1 MNRILISF
9 LSILFICSC
18 AGYDFRGFSSSNDS
32 PKTQKPKYEGVY
44 NVQAGAFKNV
54 DLATAFTDELDRKK
68 LDAFLFKENGL
79 FKVRFGRYK
88 TFNDAKTAAKSLVN
102 SRVITDY
109 YIVSPE
115 ELSYY
120 KSEKLSDNDY
130 LRNQLVKAAHSYKGV
145 PYKWGG
151 NSVKSGFDC
160 SGLTRAVYRLNG
172 LDLPRVS
179 RDQYR
184 SGKSVK
190 ISKLQKG
197 DLVFFMTSGSRINHV
212 GVYIGD
218 GKFIHAPSAGKT
230 VRIANL
236 HSSYWKKVYQ
246 GSRTYL

>member
-9 LSILFICSC
+9 LSILFIYSC

-32 PKTQKPKYEGVY
+32 NKLTKPKYERVY
-44 NVQAGAFKNV
+44 SIQAGAFKSV
-54 DLATAFTDELDRKK
+54 DLATAFTDELDRKN

-79 FKVRFGRYK
+79 YKVRFGKYK
-88 TFNDAKTAAKSLVN
+88 SFNEASAAAKSLVR
-102 SRVITDY
+102 SRVIADY

-115 ELSYY
+115 DLSYY
-120 KSEKLSDNDY
+120 RSEKLSDNGY
-130 LRNQLVKAAHSYKGV
+130 LRNQLVKAAHSYRGV

-179 RDQYR
+179 RDQFR
-184 SGKSVK
+184 SGKAVK

-197 DLVFFMTSGSRINHV
+197 DLVFFITSGRKINHV

-246 GSRTYL
+246 GGRTYL